1 MPEAA
6 GFHPVTRSP
15 EEREKAASFL
25 RVVAPTA
32 VKSPPAKSVLP
43 VLVSVRTVLFMF
55 GLNESSE
62 ASLVL
67 RAANRLRVTP
77 LIVVKVPPA

>member
-1 MPEAA
+1 M
-6 GFHPVTRSP
+6 
-15 EEREKAASFL
+15 
-25 RVVAPTA
+25 
-32 VKSPPAKSVLP
+32 
-43 VLVSVRTVLFMF
+43 LVSVRTVLFMF